1 MHEGKHGI
9 LDGLEDM
16 DELFGVED
24 DQEAEKEK
32 EPKKKKSF
40 LGFGKK
46 QDKWLHRSSLN
57 QNETAYR

>member
-16 DELFGVED
+16 DELFGLEEEH
-24 DQEAEKEK
+24 EAEKET

-46 QDKWLHRSSLN
+46 QEN
-57 QNETAYR
+57 

>member
-16 DELFGVED
+16 DDIFGIDE
-24 DQEAEKEK
+24 ETEEKEK
-32 EPKKKKSF
+32 DTKKKKSF

-46 QDKWLHRSSLN
+46 D
-57 QNETAYR
+57 

>member
-16 DELFGVED
+16 DDLFGVD
-24 DQEAEKEK
+24 DEKEEEK
-32 EPKKKKSF
+32 ADTKKKKSF

-46 QDKWLHRSSLN
+46 D
-57 QNETAYR
+57 

>member
-16 DELFGVED
+16 DELFGLDEE
-24 DQEAEKEK
+24 QEEKEEK
-32 EPKKKKSF
+32 DTKKKKSF

-46 QDKWLHRSSLN
+46 
-57 QNETAYR
+57 

>member
-24 DQEAEKEK
+24 DHDNEDEKEK
-32 EPKKKKSF
+32 DTKKKKSF

-46 QDKWLHRSSLN
+46 DK
-57 QNETAYR
+57 

>member
-16 DELFGVED
+16 DDLFGID
-24 DQEAEKEK
+24 DEGEKEEK
-32 EPKKKKSF
+32 DTKKKKSF

-46 QDKWLHRSSLN
+46 GGGCDCC
-57 QNETAYR
+57 

>member
-16 DELFGVED
+16 DELFGVD
-24 DQEAEKEK
+24 DEEKEAEKDK
-32 EPKKKKSF
+32 DTKNKKSF

-46 QDKWLHRSSLN
+46 D
-57 QNETAYR
+57 